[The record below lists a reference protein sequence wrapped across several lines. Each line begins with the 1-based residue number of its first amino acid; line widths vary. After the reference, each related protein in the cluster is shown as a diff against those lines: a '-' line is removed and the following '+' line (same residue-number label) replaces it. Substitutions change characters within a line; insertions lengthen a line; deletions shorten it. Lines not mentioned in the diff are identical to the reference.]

1 MDFIHFF
8 SFLLL
13 GDYVLATNFQYF
25 YIMKVEEELTFMKK
39 NKIKALSIIFLGL
52 AVLTMISWTITFV
65 LEIDL
70 FSIVTNSAFLTILFI
85 PFVIVIYVAGAVGV
99 IGVSTYLGIAIMV
112 LNIIK
117 LTSEITRKKQNTLP
131 YILALYK
138 NNAATR
144 VRVFPLEN
152 HRFRNYKLLS

>member
-1 MDFIHFF
+1 
-8 SFLLL
+8 
-13 GDYVLATNFQYF
+13 
-25 YIMKVEEELTFMKK
+25 MKVEEELTLMKK
-39 NKIKALSIIFLGL
+39 NKIKVLSIIFLGL

-117 LTSEITRKKQNTLP
+117 LTINVKEKVSIKFNIFNICAGLVIIATTGVL
-131 YILALYK
+131 YALMG
-138 NNAATR
+138 
-144 VRVFPLEN
+144 V
-152 HRFRNYKLLS
+152 

>member
-1 MDFIHFF
+1 
-8 SFLLL
+8 
-13 GDYVLATNFQYF
+13 
-25 YIMKVEEELTFMKK
+25 MKK
-39 NKIKALSIIFLGL
+39 NKIKTLSIIFLGL

-85 PFVIVIYVAGAVGV
+85 PFVIVIHVAGAVGV

-117 LTSEITRKKQNTLP
+117 LTINVKEKGSIKFNIFNICAGFVIIVTTGV
-131 YILALYK
+131 LYY
-138 NNAATR
+138 
-144 VRVFPLEN
+144 LMGI
-152 HRFRNYKLLS
+152 